1 MSFDREECFFLLP
14 DGSVPFS
21 FSSSH
26 WYPPHLQNNFK
37 ANWSNQWLSRAMDL
51 ASLPRYC
58 TENGSSRGR
67 NLAVPVLSAPNSE
80 MSFDRGRGRGG
91 FSLSL
96 SLALSLTL
104 THTLTQSLTPS
115 LTHSLTHSLSP
126 SLSLSSSSSMA
137 WPQPST
143 IKCVFDHKF

>member
-58 TENGSSRGR
+58 TENRSSRGR

-80 MSFDRGRGRGG
+80 MSFDRGRGGG
-91 FSLSL
+91 GSL
-96 SLALSLTL
+96 SLARSLSH
-104 THTLTQSLTPS
+104 THSHTHSITYSLP
-115 LTHSLTHSLSP
+115 HSLTHSLSP